1 MIFFKKERMI
11 ILPLLFII
19 YGCDSKRDA
28 LGADNEIRVICSE
41 MDRNNIELFLRSIFN
56 DTLYTP
62 EPEPYYF
69 LKFSNP
75 DTYSRLKNQTN
86 IVVAAIERDFTNSG
100 LDLVKNI
107 LPEQQFKATELND
120 PLILA
125 KDVHSKNQLFMV
137 INSNSIDNL
146 MEFVDVKRN
155 FIRKHF
161 NDQFKFR
168 QGRFLFSEN
177 NYNALRDSLK
187 EQFGWSL
194 KLPWGWEII
203 RKVPDSNFVWLGK
216 EMPYQWIGVGWV
228 NGNIVEDE
236 LFIGNY
242 IWEWPKNNYKTIQF
256 SDYKFELSKDNYNDF
271 PAWRLTGVWET
282 VDFLDPKGGP
292 FRSYVFYDPGK
303 DLTYHINYL
312 IFYPGNPKSI
322 FFRQADMILK
332 TFQIY

>member
-1 MIFFKKERMI
+1 
-11 ILPLLFII
+11 
-19 YGCDSKRDA
+19 
-28 LGADNEIRVICSE
+28 
-41 MDRNNIELFLRSIFN
+41 MDRNNIEIFLRSIFN

-236 LFIGNY
+236 LSIGNY